1 MNTTAINPTGT
12 RVESIADTDDDCFFA
27 MPAPAFPI
35 SGIYVKRVLARF
47 LMMGSTRIMIGT

>member
-35 SGIYVKRVLARF
+35 SGIYVKIVLAGF
-47 LMMGSTRIMIGT
+47 LMMSFIRIMIGT